1 MQRVTNCVFVKDDQ
15 ILLIQKPKRG
25 WWSAP
30 GGKMEPGESIRE
42 ACIREF
48 REETGIYV
56 KNPQVKGIFTFIIKD
71 GHEVVSEWMMFTFL
85 AKEGDGVNVRETEEG
100 TIHWH
105 SIDKL
110 KELPMAEGDY
120 HILDYV
126 LHGKGILYGTFTYS
140 PDFELIS
147 YRLDPS

>member
-56 KNPQVKGIFTFIIKD
+56 KKPQVKGIFTFIIKD

-85 AKEGDGVNVRETEEG
+85 AKEGDGVNVKETEEG

>member
-85 AKEGDGVNVRETEEG
+85 AKEGDGVNVKETEEG

>member
-71 GHEVVSEWMMFTFL
+71 GHEMVSEWMMFTFL
-85 AKEGDGVNVRETEEG
+85 AKEGDGVNVKETEEG